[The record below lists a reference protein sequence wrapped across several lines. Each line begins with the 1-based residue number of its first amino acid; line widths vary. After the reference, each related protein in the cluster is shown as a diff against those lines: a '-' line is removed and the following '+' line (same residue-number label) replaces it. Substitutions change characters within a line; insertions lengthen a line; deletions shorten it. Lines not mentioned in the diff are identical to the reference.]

1 MLGGDVRRCGKL
13 IHPCVS
19 APIQP
24 GLQTAGGGV
33 RSCARMMALVCLE
46 DPAADIFRT
55 LRHGKG
61 TVEAAQRPGDG
72 AADDAGAED
81 GNIAGMQHGEDR
93 PFVKAERAVRKEKE
107 LCRTRHSL
115 LRLIRI
121 AQTLNATLLCCSNL
135 PQSRLSAFASLRGS
149 GGKYFAQTRYVQPN
163 GSGRV
168 PH

>member
-1 MLGGDVRRCGKL
+1 
-13 IHPCVS
+13 
-19 APIQP
+19 
-24 GLQTAGGGV
+24 
-33 RSCARMMALVCLE
+33 MALVCLE

-55 LRHGKG
+55 LRYGKG
-61 TVEAAQRPGDG
+61 TVEAAQRPSNG

-81 GNIAGMQHGEDR
+81 GNIAGMQYGEDC

-121 AQTLNATLLCCSNL
+121 AQTLNAMLLCCSNL
-135 PQSRLSAFASLRGS
+135 PQSRLSAFASLHGS